1 MTKTAGRIPFLLYVL
16 TFFFFSKWA
25 VSFAN
30 QVQYYV
36 SSYSE

>member
-16 TFFFFSKWA
+16 MFFFSKWA